1 MGMTRKI
8 AAGLLAPAVLL
19 LALALAGCGS
29 KADPEQALRDAL
41 DRSSNATSLQADIL
55 VETEP
60 EGGSRSIA
68 LTLEGEAAVDLE
80 AQAASISFQVMGFD
94 AELRH
99 VDGEDY
105 LKLGSN
111 WYTLGGAGGDS
122 FFSGLGQGV
131 SEAAFFYPQLL
142 GQYTMV
148 VEQDSEKVAGQECYR
163 FTVTLDPRA
172 LAELEPVKRIGAV
185 LGADPDDLA
194 AEIEALAPMVDV
206 WVGKDD
212 GYVRKLVV
220 GIGLDPGGALGF
232 DLLSGRTQ
240 VKATAV
246 FEDYN
251 QPLDIE
257 APSSTSPFDPDLL
270 PF

>member
-1 MGMTRKI
+1 MRKSV
-8 AAGLLAPAVLL
+8 AAGLLLPAVLM
-19 LALALAGCGS
+19 LALVLASAGCGG
-29 KADPEQALRDAL
+29 KADPDKVLRDAL
-41 DRSSNATSLQADIL
+41 AKSSEASSMQADIL

-60 EGGSRSIA
+60 EGGARSMA

-105 LKLGSN
+105 LKLGGT
-111 WYTLGGAGGDS
+111 WYTLGGAGGDD

-131 SEAAFFYPQLL
+131 SEAAFFHPQLL
-142 GQYTMV
+142 GQYTRV
-148 VEQDSEKVAGQECYR
+148 VEQDSEKVSGQDCYR
-163 FTVTLDPRA
+163 FEVSLDPKA
-172 LAELEPVKRIGAV
+172 LAELEPVKKIGGM
-185 LGADPDDLA
+185 LGVDPSDLA
-194 AEIEALAPMVDV
+194 SSIEDMAPLVDV

-212 GYVRKLVV
+212 GYIRKIVV
-220 GIGLDPGGALGF
+220 GVGVDAGGALGI

-240 VKATAV
+240 LKATAV
-246 FEDYN
+246 FNDYN

-257 APSSTSPFDPDLL
+257 APSTTSTFDPDLL